1 MFVGREK
8 DTARI
13 IRALERGQNVVLTGI
28 HGIGKTILI
37 KHIAALTEKNWRF
50 VFVDFSL
57 APTQVC
63 RRLLK
68 EFISAGR
75 STGEIEARTYK
86 SLRYLTANIALKDS
100 RQHIIVL
107 DNLARLT
114 AAKASLLRYLILEK
128 RYLFVAIA
136 ETFLPARDLFRLRAE
151 LLPAIDVVVKRLPI
165 EETIAFFNDARRR
178 YKLPWTDADVRM
190 LSEASGCY
198 PLGMK
203 DTVSRERNRG
213 WT

>member
-68 EFISAGR
+68 EFIPAGR
-75 STGEIEARTYK
+75 STGKLKARTYK
-86 SLRYLTANIALKDS
+86 SLRYLAANIALKDS

-114 AAKASLLRYLILEK
+114 DAKASLLRYLIIEK

-151 LLPAIDVVVKRLPI
+151 LLPAIDVAVKRLPLGEAI
-165 EETIAFFNDARRR
+165 TFFNDARRR
-178 YKLPWTDADVRM
+178 YRLPWTDADIRM
-190 LSEASGCY
+190 LSETSGGY

>member
-1 MFVGREK
+1 
-8 DTARI
+8 
-13 IRALERGQNVVLTGI
+13 
-28 HGIGKTILI
+28 
-37 KHIAALTEKNWRF
+37 
-50 VFVDFSL
+50 
-57 APTQVC
+57 
-63 RRLLK
+63 
-68 EFISAGR
+68 
-75 STGEIEARTYK
+75 
-86 SLRYLTANIALKDS
+86 
-100 RQHIIVL
+100 
-107 DNLARLT
+107 
-114 AAKASLLRYLILEK
+114 
-128 RYLFVAIA
+128 LFVAIA